1 MKREKFNNFIGNM
14 VLFLGILLI
23 LPLYLLCVVL
33 LFPVRAVGWLT
44 RKIMHRFFPG
54 LRVWKRKRE
63 GGKGKGKTERF
74 AHFFLF

>member
-14 VLFLGILLI
+14 VLFLGILLV

-33 LFPVRAVGWLT
+33 LFPVRVVGWLT
-44 RKIMHRFFPG
+44 RKIMHRFFWSSC
-54 LRVWKRKRE
+54 LKTE
-63 GGKGKGKTERF
+63 KGWGKTERF

>member
-14 VLFLGILLI
+14 VLFLGILLV

-33 LFPVRAVGWLT
+33 LFPVRVVGWLT

-54 LRVWKRKRE
+54 LRVWSWIYSIE
-63 GGKGKGKTERF
+63 DILGE
-74 AHFFLF
+74 LL

>member
-1 MKREKFNNFIGNM
+1 MKREDFNNFMGNM

-44 RKIMHRFFPG
+44 RKIMHRFFLG
-54 LRVWKRKRE
+54 FVFE
-63 GGKGKGKTERF
+63 NGKGKG
-74 AHFFLF
+74 

>member
-1 MKREKFNNFIGNM
+1 MKREEFNNFIGNM

-33 LFPVRAVGWLT
+33 LFPVRVIGWLT

-54 LRVWKRKRE
+54 LRVWSWIYSIE
-63 GGKGKGKTERF
+63 DILGE
-74 AHFFLF
+74 LL

>member
-33 LFPVRAVGWLT
+33 LFPVRVVGWLT

-54 LRVWKRKRE
+54 LRVWSWIYSIE
-63 GGKGKGKTERF
+63 DILGE
-74 AHFFLF
+74 LL

>member
-1 MKREKFNNFIGNM
+1 MKREKINNFIGNM

-33 LFPVRAVGWLT
+33 LFPVRVVGWLT

-54 LRVWKRKRE
+54 LRVWSWIYSIE
-63 GGKGKGKTERF
+63 DILGE
-74 AHFFLF
+74 LL